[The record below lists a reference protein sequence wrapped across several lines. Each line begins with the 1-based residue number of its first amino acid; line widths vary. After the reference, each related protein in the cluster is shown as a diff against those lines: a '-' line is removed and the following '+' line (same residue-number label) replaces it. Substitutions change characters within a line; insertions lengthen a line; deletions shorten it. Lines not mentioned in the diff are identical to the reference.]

1 MDHCCLR
8 RAVVRVRPRRLGTLD
23 GPNQDDRPT
32 TAPPTHHRCGGLD
45 RREAPDQIGVDDRSP
60 LRHRHRRKLS
70 HRLHTSVR
78 DNGIQPTE
86 RLTAVAIKP
95 AQPPGSVTSHR
106 TETARPR

>member
-1 MDHCCLR
+1 
-8 RAVVRVRPRRLGTLD
+8 VRVRPRRLSTLD
-23 GPNQDDRPT
+23 GSDQDDRPA
-32 TAPPTHHRCGGLD
+32 TAPLPHRRCGGLD
-45 RREAPDQIGVDDRSP
+45 RCKAPDQIGLDNRAP
-60 LRHRHRRKLS
+60 LRHRHRRELS